1 MSRAAAGQRPGGS
14 AADAGSPR
22 APRLG
27 GLATATRDELLAELD
42 WYDVSV
48 TCELSGAP
56 LCQLQVRGARFSS
69 VPLVS
74 SDLQG
79 ARLIDAAFD
88 GCDLSGARFDEAAL
102 TRCEFRDCRLSGV
115 QFNAAR
121 ANDVR
126 FVGCRLDGASFRMV
140 HGERVWFEDCIL
152 TEAEFCAAELTRVRF
167 ERCDLTAADFSQA
180 RIPDADLRGSI
191 VEGLRG
197 VGGLQR
203 PIIDAA
209 QVVPFAYS
217 LMALHGVVIRT
228 EGDDE

>member
-1 MSRAAAGQRPGGS
+1 M
-14 AADAGSPR
+14 
-22 APRLG
+22 
-27 GLATATRDELLAELD
+27 
-42 WYDVSV
+42 
-48 TCELSGAP
+48 
-56 LCQLQVRGARFSS
+56 
-69 VPLVS
+69 
-74 SDLQG
+74 
-79 ARLIDAAFD
+79 
-88 GCDLSGARFDEAAL
+88 
-102 TRCEFRDCRLSGV
+102 
-115 QFNAAR
+115 QFNASR

-126 FVGCRLDGASFRMV
+126 FVGCRLDGASYRMV

-217 LMALHGVVIRT
+217 LMAVHGVVIR
-228 EGDDE
+228 GDEE